1 MTVFI
6 THCWKSVQC
15 ELNETWRT
23 SSGLRARWLGVFI
36 YMAIFLFLATG
47 LISQAH
53 AQTPNVPGVE
63 VTELRLE
70 KSEGAL
76 LLQSSLRLDLSAV
89 VEDAL
94 QKGMPL
100 YFVTEAEMTR
110 DRWYWYDKKISTVAR
125 HYRLAYQPL
134 TRMWRLNVSREPI
147 GSVGVASSLSQSF
160 QTLPEALSAI
170 RRTVNWKLVD
180 LTELDGDN
188 KFTLIFKFRL
198 DVSQLAR
205 PFQMTAGSNAEWNL
219 ATQKTIRFTSD
230 MGR

>member
-1 MTVFI
+1 
-6 THCWKSVQC
+6 
-15 ELNETWRT
+15 
-23 SSGLRARWLGVFI
+23 
-36 YMAIFLFLATG
+36 MAIFLFIATG

-53 AQTPNVPGVE
+53 AQTSNAPGVE

-100 YFVTEAEMTR
+100 YFVTEAEITR

-170 RRTVNWKLVD
+170 RRTVNWKLTD